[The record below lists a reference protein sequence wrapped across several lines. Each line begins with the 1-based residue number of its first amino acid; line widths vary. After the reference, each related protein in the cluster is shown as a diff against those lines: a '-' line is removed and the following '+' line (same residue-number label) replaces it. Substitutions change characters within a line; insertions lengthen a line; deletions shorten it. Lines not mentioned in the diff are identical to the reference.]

1 MYITV
6 VFLYI
11 YIYLVPWNVIGSPD
25 LAAADEEI
33 GGTLLWFF
41 PGGKLALYD
50 YNIYNDRICHFVA
63 NITLKI
69 GV

>member
-1 MYITV
+1 MY
-6 VFLYI
+6 LA
-11 YIYLVPWNVIGSPD
+11 PWNVNGSPD
-25 LAAADEEI
+25 LTAADEEI

-41 PGGKLALYD
+41 PGGKLALY
-50 YNIYNDRICHFVA
+50 YYYYIYNDKSCHFVA